1 MSVSVKGN
9 KPKRGFFYVQGGRE
23 LFVPRK
29 YLSRFFREW
38 DFPTRIDDVRKMKY
52 HLEQYVGSYNPNT
65 SKIAFVRDEEDYM
78 NLYLAP
84 LNETLIGASEQVVD
98 WCITDASNS
107 IILLATESI
116 FLLPM
121 IVPPSQVFIQNTQA
135 LCGYGRSA

>member
-84 LNETLIGASEQVVD
+84 LNETLIDASEEFVLGASTVYDGVLQPSD
-98 WCITDASNS
+98 WKS
-107 IILLATESI
+107 ISSVT
-116 FLLPM
+116 
-121 IVPPSQVFIQNTQA
+121 
-135 LCGYGRSA
+135 

>member
-1 MSVSVKGN
+1 MTVKEVAMSVSVKGN

-84 LNETLIGASEQVVD
+84 LNETLIDASEEFVLGASTVYDGVLQPSD
-98 WCITDASNS
+98 WKS
-107 IILLATESI
+107 ICSVT
-116 FLLPM
+116 
-121 IVPPSQVFIQNTQA
+121 
-135 LCGYGRSA
+135 